1 MIRPMTLLF
10 AVLPGFSAVPCAGQ
24 EPTYLVD
31 FTVSLN
37 GKKILEGSK
46 DIRTGSY
53 AEETITR
60 AFPPEC
66 PTGEVEHGYRRMT
79 LYVSKHNDSGPQ
91 AQVHFYFKERRENFD
106 RNDDV
111 CAAERPENIDHTF
124 HGIFVL
130 ESGEATSIDVGQGVT
145 VTIKRR

>member
-60 AFPPEC
+60 VFSSC
-66 PTGEVEHGYRRMT
+66 P
-79 LYVSKHNDSGPQ
+79 
-91 AQVHFYFKERRENFD
+91 FKPR
-106 RNDDV
+106 
-111 CAAERPENIDHTF
+111 
-124 HGIFVL
+124 
-130 ESGEATSIDVGQGVT
+130 TSLASADYDAICRQ
-145 VTIKRR
+145 TIRSNL